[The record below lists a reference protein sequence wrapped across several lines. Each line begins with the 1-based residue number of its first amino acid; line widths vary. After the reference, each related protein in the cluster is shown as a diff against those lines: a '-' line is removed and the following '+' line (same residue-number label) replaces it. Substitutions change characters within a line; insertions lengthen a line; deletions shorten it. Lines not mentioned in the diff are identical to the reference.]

1 MDTAAAVNA
10 LLRAGK
16 AQATRNILATAAE
29 TRVAAVR
36 TVISLDGKYSHI
48 TYTQWFA
55 VCTIG

>member
-1 MDTAAAVNA
+1 MDTAAAVND

-36 TVISLDGKYSHI
+36 VILLLHETYLHI
-48 TYTQWFA
+48 THAQ
-55 VCTIG
+55 